1 MTEYIYTV
9 YDGNTLLG
17 SFVDIETAA
26 IFIKAYYL
34 EFFNEQIK
42 LVIRREPKKKEVQT
56 DD

>member
-42 LVIRREPKKKEVQT
+42 LVIRREPKKKEMQT

>member
-9 YDGNTLLG
+9 CDGNTLLG

-42 LVIRREPKKKEVQT
+42 LTIRREPKNREERT